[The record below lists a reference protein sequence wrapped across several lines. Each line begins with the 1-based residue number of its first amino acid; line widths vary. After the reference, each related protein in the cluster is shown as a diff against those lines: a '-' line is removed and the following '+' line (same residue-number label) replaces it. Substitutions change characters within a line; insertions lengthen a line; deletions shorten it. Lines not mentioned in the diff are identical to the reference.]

1 MYIRS
6 KSSIELMNTYAEVLA
21 ELNKCKIF
29 SDDIFFGLTCQE
41 EGSKKMHPRKP
52 EKISGF
58 LLFSPFFSL
67 FQKSKNNADKK
78 MQNAF

>member
-29 SDDIFFGLTCQE
+29 SDDIFFGPSCHNRAI
-41 EGSKKMHPRKP
+41 KKILPGKALIFQGFFP
-52 EKISGF
+52 FSGRNF
-58 LLFSPFFSL
+58 YV
-67 FQKSKNNADKK
+67 
-78 MQNAF
+78 